1 MSLGEKKKTT
11 TRSDSYDDE
20 PEEDF
25 SDVLEIPANLAE
37 ESTAFRALDARRR
50 SVRVWLTANAC
61 ATAALFLESAVG
73 PVLFSGEGEAYA
85 EIVWTTFLVA
95 KLFGSAFL
103 AAYWRSLDAGVSPIS
118 PRRVALLN
126 LVPGFELYW
135 FFVAFR
141 GGANAGIATID
152 RLDGNRRQYR
162 APTGLAWVSWGT
174 RVAALLAFAVIVVS
188 AFSELLDAYDVGE
201 SVWKALTGGTL
212 AFGFISLAL
221 FGSGLL
227 LFFIGYGSA
236 SFLIAAQT
244 TALVAIGA
252 RMALIWRMA
261 RIAEYANDVRFF
273 AERNATPEE
282 RADARE
288 RLDRLFNGSN
298 NENASNGVQTDAR
311 DVSDNID
318 RK

>member
-1 MSLGEKKKTT
+1 MILDEKKTMRNGT
-11 TRSDSYDDE
+11 VDDE

-37 ESTAFRALDARRR
+37 ESNAFRALDARRR
-50 SVRVWLTANAC
+50 SVRVWLIANAC
-61 ATAALFLESAVG
+61 ATAALFIESVVG
-73 PVLFSGEGEAYA
+73 SLLFSGEAESYA
-85 EIVWTTFLVA
+85 LVVWISFLAA

-103 AAYWRSLDAGVSPIS
+103 GAYWRSLDASVSTIS

-126 LVPGFELYW
+126 LVPGYELYW

-152 RLDGNRRQYR
+152 RLDGNRRQHR
-162 APTGLAWVSWGT
+162 APTGLAQVAWGT
-174 RVAALLAFAVIVVS
+174 RVAALLAFAVIAVF
-188 AFSELLDAYDVGE
+188 AFIELLDAHDVGE
-201 SVWKALTGGTL
+201 SVWLALTGATL
-212 AFGFISLAL
+212 GFGFISLTL

-244 TALVAIGA
+244 TALVAVGA

-261 RIAEYANDVRFF
+261 RIAEYANDVRMFS
-273 AERNATPEE
+273 ERNATPEE

-288 RLDRLFNGSN
+288 RLDLLFNDSKNTDADGG
-298 NENASNGVQTDAR
+298 AQTDGR
-311 DVSDNID
+311 DGSDVID
-318 RK
+318 RT